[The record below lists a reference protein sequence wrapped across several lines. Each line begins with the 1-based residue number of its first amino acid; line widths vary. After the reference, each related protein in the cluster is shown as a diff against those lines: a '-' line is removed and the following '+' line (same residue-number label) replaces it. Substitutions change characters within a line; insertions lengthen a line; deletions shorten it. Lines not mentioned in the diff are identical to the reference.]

1 MTKQMMYRDEASY
14 FRKAFD
20 LPAPSIHCESGG
32 CGSKAFLM
40 KCGDQKI
47 AKRLRRLQDVNSSRA
62 DIPMPFCAGA
72 YRAEHI

>member
-20 LPAPSIHCESGG
+20 LPVPSIHCESRVRIEG
-32 CGSKAFLM
+32 FPL
-40 KCGDQKI
+40 KCGDQK
-47 AKRLRRLQDVNSSRA
+47 AAQRLHRLEDVNSSRA
-62 DIPMPFCAGA
+62 DIPMPFSAGA